1 MTKHSPLR
9 LDRRSFLKKS
19 GASCL
24 TAAAAGGLT
33 SSLSMFPAHAANVDG
48 YRALVCVF
56 FLGGMD
62 NFDTLLPFDQS
73 SYDRYAQ
80 IRSTMV
86 AQHGGSRDRSNL
98 LQLSPD
104 TTSGFNGREFALPP
118 QLSGLHTLFQQGDLA
133 IVDNVGPLIEP
144 VTKEQA
150 LTGSRPLP
158 PRLFSHNDQQSVWQ
172 SNRPEGAQFGWGGLF
187 ADAAVASGAN
197 SSGSANVFTTITSEG
212 SQLFLTGDRTRPYQ
226 VAGEE
231 GVKVDLLEFFDDRD
245 SPAFDI
251 LTRHFRASD
260 FSGSNLIERDI
271 AAAMEGSFDANNLF
285 NEAVE
290 NRVPLTTQFP
300 QSFLGS
306 QLQSVAQTISLR
318 DVMLVNRQVFFV
330 AIGGFDTHD
339 DQASDLPGLHTQIN
353 DAFVAF
359 NAAMQEIGAQ
369 NDVTLFTASEF
380 GRTLA
385 INGDGTDHGWGGT
398 QFVMGGAVNGREI
411 YGTVPV
417 HDFDHEYDVGGGRLL
432 PSTSVEQFAEPLGNW
447 FGLTDAELAA
457 ALPNLPNFANG
468 TIPLFG

>member
-1 MTKHSPLR
+1 MNKKPQLHLN
-9 LDRRSFLKKS
+9 RRAFLKNS
-19 GASCL
+19 GATCL
-24 TAAAAGGLT
+24 TAAAAGGLI

-48 YRALVCVF
+48 YKALVCVF

-62 NFDTLLPFDQS
+62 NFDTLLPYDQA

-80 IRSTMV
+80 IR
-86 AQHGGSRDRSNL
+86 ANLIGQHGGGRDRSNL

-104 TTSGFNGREFALPP
+104 TISGFDGREFALPP
-118 QLSGLHTLFQQGDLA
+118 QLAGLHSLFQSGDLA
-133 IVDNVGPLIEP
+133 IVDNVGPLIQP
-144 VTKEQA
+144 VTKAQVEA
-150 LTGSRPLP
+150 GSVALP

-197 SSGSANVFTTITSEG
+197 ANGSANVFTTITSAG
-212 SQLFLTGDRTRPYQ
+212 NQLFLTGDQTRPYQ
-226 VAGEE
+226 VSGE
-231 GVKVDLLEFFDDRD
+231 KATQIDLLKFFSFRD
-245 SPAFDI
+245 GPAFDI
-251 LTRHFRASD
+251 LTRHFSASD
-260 FSGSNLIERDI
+260 FDGNNLIERDM
-271 AAAMEGSFDANNLF
+271 AAAMDGALMANNLF

-290 NRVPLTTQFP
+290 NRVPLATEFP
-300 QSFLGS
+300 ETSLGS

-339 DQASDLPGLHTQIN
+339 DQAADLPELHTEIN
-353 DAFVAF
+353 GAFVAF
-359 NAAMQEIGAQ
+359 NAAMQEMGAG

-398 QFVMGGAVNGREI
+398 QFVMGGAVKGREI
-411 YGTVPV
+411 YGTVPL

-432 PSTSVEQFAEPLGNW
+432 PTTSVEQFAEPLGSW
-447 FGLTDAELAA
+447 FGLTEAELAA
-457 ALPNLPNFANG
+457 ALPNLPNFPSG
-468 TIPLFG
+468 TIQLF